1 MYITIGIFFL
11 LMCNCNKN
19 HRIFPQ
25 KPSQTMDTCVLLHI
39 SFICIILP
47 QHRHTISML
56 TIIIRTI
63 IIYFVLVFSVRL
75 MGKRQIGE
83 LQVSDFIVTIMLSE
97 IAATP
102 ITTKN
107 LPLLHAVVPIVLL
120 LGVEFA
126 ISSLLLKFNKL
137 KRLFYGSP
145 SILICKGEL
154 IQKELKKNRIE
165 LDELLSELRQKG
177 CSDISDVNYAI
188 LEENGKLS
196 VFPYTK
202 ESAVTPSELS
212 INVTENGIAH
222 ACVIDGQVIYHNLT
236 IVGWTQKR
244 LEKELSKRKLKL
256 ADVFLLTVNDT
267 EEITIIEKE
276 KKKAAPK

>member
-1 MYITIGIFFL
+1 M
-11 LMCNCNKN
+11 
-19 HRIFPQ
+19 
-25 KPSQTMDTCVLLHI
+25 
-39 SFICIILP
+39 
-47 QHRHTISML
+47 
-56 TIIIRTI
+56 
-63 IIYFVLVFSVRL
+63 LVFSVRL

-97 IAATP
+97 IAAAP

-120 LGVEFA
+120 LGIEVA
-126 ISSLLLKFNKL
+126 ISFLLIRCNRL

-145 SILICKGEL
+145 AILISKGEL
-154 IQKELKKNRIE
+154 KQDELRKNRIE

-202 ESAVTPSELS
+202 ESAATPSELS
-212 INVTENGIAH
+212 VSVTENGIAH
-222 ACVIDGQVIYHNLT
+222 VCVIDGQVICHNLSL
-236 IVGWTQKR
+236 VGWNNAR
-244 LEKELSKRKLKL
+244 LEKELKKRKLKL
-256 ADVFLLTVNDT
+256 SEVFLLTVNDT
-267 EEITIIEKE
+267 EDVTVIRKE
-276 KKKAAPK
+276 RKKAAPK

>member
-1 MYITIGIFFL
+1 
-11 LMCNCNKN
+11 
-19 HRIFPQ
+19 
-25 KPSQTMDTCVLLHI
+25 
-39 SFICIILP
+39 
-47 QHRHTISML
+47 
-56 TIIIRTI
+56 
-63 IIYFVLVFSVRL
+63 

-97 IAATP
+97 IAAAP

-120 LGVEFA
+120 LGIEVA
-126 ISSLLLKFNKL
+126 ISFLLIRCNRL

-145 SILICKGEL
+145 AILISKGEL
-154 IQKELKKNRIE
+154 KQDELRKNRIE

-202 ESAVTPSELS
+202 ESAATPSELS
-212 INVTENGIAH
+212 VSVTENGIAH
-222 ACVIDGQVIYHNLT
+222 VCVIDGQVICHNLSL
-236 IVGWTQKR
+236 VGWNNAR
-244 LEKELSKRKLKL
+244 LEKELKKRKLKL
-256 ADVFLLTVNDT
+256 SEVFLLTVNDT
-267 EEITIIEKE
+267 EDVTVIRKE
-276 KKKAAPK
+276 RKKAAPK

>member
-1 MYITIGIFFL
+1 
-11 LMCNCNKN
+11 
-19 HRIFPQ
+19 
-25 KPSQTMDTCVLLHI
+25 
-39 SFICIILP
+39 
-47 QHRHTISML
+47 
-56 TIIIRTI
+56 
-63 IIYFVLVFSVRL
+63 

-97 IAATP
+97 IAAAP

-120 LGVEFA
+120 LGIEVA
-126 ISSLLLKFNKL
+126 ISFLLIRCNRL

-145 SILICKGEL
+145 AILISKGEL
-154 IQKELKKNRIE
+154 KQDELRKNRIE

-202 ESAVTPSELS
+202 ESAATPSELS
-212 INVTENGIAH
+212 VSVTENGIAH
-222 ACVIDGQVIYHNLT
+222 ACIIDGQIICHNLSL
-236 IVGWTQKR
+236 VGWNNAR
-244 LEKELSKRKLKL
+244 LEKELKKRKLKL
-256 ADVFLLTVNDT
+256 SEVFLLTVNDT
-267 EEITIIEKE
+267 EEVTLIKKE
-276 KKKAAPK
+276 NKKAAPK

>member
-1 MYITIGIFFL
+1 M
-11 LMCNCNKN
+11 
-19 HRIFPQ
+19 
-25 KPSQTMDTCVLLHI
+25 
-39 SFICIILP
+39 
-47 QHRHTISML
+47 
-56 TIIIRTI
+56 
-63 IIYFVLVFSVRL
+63 LVFSVRL

-97 IAATP
+97 IAAAP

-120 LGVEFA
+120 LGIEVA
-126 ISSLLLKFNKL
+126 ISFLLIRCNRL

-145 SILICKGEL
+145 AILISKGEL
-154 IQKELKKNRIE
+154 KQDELRKNRIE

-202 ESAVTPSELS
+202 ESAATPSELS
-212 INVTENGIAH
+212 VSVTENGIAH
-222 ACVIDGQVIYHNLT
+222 ACIIDGQIICHNLSL
-236 IVGWTQKR
+236 VGWNNAR
-244 LEKELSKRKLKL
+244 LEKELKKRKLKL
-256 ADVFLLTVNDT
+256 SEVFLLTVNDT
-267 EEITIIEKE
+267 EEVTLIKKE
-276 KKKAAPK
+276 NKKAAPK